1 VSFRREILTLDML
14 EWVASSHFLGW
25 SSTKKLGII
34 LWWWLISQICSYCIT
49 FLVFDAFIHHHLL
62 PHSHV
67 TPIFHHPLI
76 VPTLKHNNANP
87 SMNGWIVRMD
97 SATINIIAQNPSS
110 RRIMHLNY
118 AQSQHQL
125 WIHTQ
130 QNSLHI
136 TITIDCLHLFSMLP
150 PTPHSRQS
158 LPPFPKNERGFTCLH
173 TRKESIDIFNS
184 IGSTKVW
191 NVLHVILDAVL
202 WIGILVLGEWN
213 ELSMM
218 RFDIEMD
225 TSCHIIILI
234 GVEK

>member
-1 VSFRREILTLDML
+1 
-14 EWVASSHFLGW
+14 
-25 SSTKKLGII
+25 
-34 LWWWLISQICSYCIT
+34 
-49 FLVFDAFIHHHLL
+49 
-62 PHSHV
+62 
-67 TPIFHHPLI
+67 
-76 VPTLKHNNANP
+76 
-87 SMNGWIVRMD
+87 
-97 SATINIIAQNPSS
+97 
-110 RRIMHLNY
+110 
-118 AQSQHQL
+118 
-125 WIHTQ
+125 
-130 QNSLHI
+130 
-136 TITIDCLHLFSMLP
+136 MLP

-173 TRKESIDIFNS
+173 TRKESICIFNS